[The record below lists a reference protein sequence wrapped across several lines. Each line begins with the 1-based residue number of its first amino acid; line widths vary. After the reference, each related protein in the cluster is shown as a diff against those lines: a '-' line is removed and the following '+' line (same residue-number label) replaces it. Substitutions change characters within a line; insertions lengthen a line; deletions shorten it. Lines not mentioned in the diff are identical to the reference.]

1 MENKTSTVVIKI
13 YSCNK
18 TMELGNLLGQKGTI
32 DILQLLEERPK
43 KYTELEKALNLSHTS
58 LLRRLTILQ
67 TLDII
72 KKCPIRSRR
81 RETHEYDLTL
91 RGVELVKFIN
101 SYEKEIKLPLSQQK
115 IIEIGKNSQNR

>member
-13 YSCNK
+13 YPCNK

-32 DILQLLEERPK
+32 EILQLLEERPK

-67 TLDII
+67 ALDII

-81 RETHEYDLTL
+81 RETHEYDITI
-91 RGVELVKFIN
+91 RGNELMKFID

-115 IIEIGKNSQNR
+115 IIEIKNNR

>member
-1 MENKTSTVVIKI
+1 
-13 YSCNK
+13 
-18 TMELGNLLGQKGTI
+18 MELGNLLGQKGTI
-32 DILQLLEERPK
+32 EILQLLEERPK
-43 KYTELEKALNLSHTS
+43 KYTELEKTLNLSHTS

-81 RETHEYDLTL
+81 RETHEYDITI
-91 RGVELVKFIN
+91 RGNELMKFID

-115 IIEIGKNSQNR
+115 IIEIT